1 MRFHFVIVFVL
12 VAEFDT
18 VNSFLLT
25 LTTRVQLLHKEQ
37 NKPFSLSSVRKK
49 FYHRDYS
56 IHCRKHTSNFYFQK
70 NWSRVRQMIKT
81 NVDPSMETDKEAN
94 NLSKQ
99 DDIEKGRD
107 EEEITAPLIESSDVR
122 ATVTNSS
129 DCTLAITES
138 SETSDSS
145 VKVASYKELLLF
157 ISTTIIIW
165 LSEPLLSLVDTTIVG
180 KFASNLNLAS
190 GDYAFNGIVPE
201 TIQLAA
207 LGPAT
212 MLCDNAF
219 YLTYFLAMAT
229 TNQLATASAKS
240 DEALQVKTTSHALGV
255 AFTIGL
261 MISIVIFSFGDSL
274 LQFIIGSGGAMVN
287 GVDLT
292 KPIIAFSWDYT
303 KIRGLLAPFT
313 VMGMIA
319 QAVCLATLDTRTP
332 AMAVLA
338 ASVINIVGD
347 VVLVAK
353 IGMGLRGAAMATAG
367 AGAISSY
374 ILVQEAKK
382 KVDKW
387 KSSLPPE
394 QRRPFISLPDL
405 KSFGALAKLAGP
417 IFFVIVG
424 KLVCYS
430 AMTLK
435 TSDFGM
441 FSLATHNVMLRIFFF
456 FCTFGDSFSLAAQSF
471 LPKVLFG
478 ADEEARTMNRD
489 PTHNTTSSSKTGFSL
504 MLRRLFLL
512 ASAMAVTNSFVAKNI
527 MEKGGA
533 FFTNDVT
540 ILSLLSDP
548 KRVFYMMGS
557 VLLHPFIMTMEGSI
571 LAIRDLGFLVG
582 AYGFTMTFMLLLLKF
597 GTSSFTDVWRA
608 LFIFQAIRSITFGSR
623 VTYKSRNSP
632 HSESR

>member
-1 MRFHFVIVFVL
+1 MKLHFVIAFVL
-12 VAEFDT
+12 VAEFDRA
-18 VNSFLLT
+18 NSFSL
-25 LTTRVQLLHKEQ
+25 RVTKQIQLQTQQNSIRHLSLARKNFDHRNSSTPNCWKQYFHSYHCHKNCVHQ
-37 NKPFSLSSVRKK
+37 G
-49 FYHRDYS
+49 
-56 IHCRKHTSNFYFQK
+56 
-70 NWSRVRQMIKT
+70 QM
-81 NVDPSMETDKEAN
+81 DSSMELDKEADA
-94 NLSKQ
+94 SKQ
-99 DDIEKGRD
+99 DDIEIGKED
-107 EEEITAPLIESSDVR
+107 EITAPLIESIDISS
-122 ATVTNSS
+122 AMTNSK
-129 DCTLAITES
+129 DCTLNGTIVESPETLES
-138 SETSDSS
+138 SI
-145 VKVASYKELLLF
+145 KVASYKELLLF

-190 GDYAFNGIVPE
+190 GDYSLKGVSPE

-229 TNQLATASAKS
+229 TNQLAIASAKS
-240 DEALQVKTTSHALGV
+240 DNALQVKTTSHALGV
-255 AFTIGL
+255 AFSIGL
-261 MISIVIFSFGDSL
+261 IISIVIFSFGDSL

-303 KIRGLLAPFT
+303 KIRGLLAPLT

-332 AMAVLA
+332 ALAVLA
-338 ASVINIVGD
+338 ASIINIVGD
-347 VVLVAK
+347 VFLVAK
-353 IGMGLRGAAMATAG
+353 VGMGLRGAAMATAG
-367 AGAISSY
+367 AGAASSY
-374 ILVQEAKK
+374 ILVHEAKK
-382 KVDKW
+382 KVNKW
-387 KSSLPPE
+387 KSSLPSE

-405 KSFGALAKLAGP
+405 KSFTSLAKLAGP

-441 FSLATHNVMLRIFFF
+441 FSLATHNIMLRIFFF

-478 ADEEARTMNRD
+478 ADEEARTTTGEA
-489 PTHNTTSSSKTGFSL
+489 THNVTNSASKNRFKL

-512 ASAMAVTNSFVAKNI
+512 ASVMAVTNSWVAKNI

-540 ILSLLSDP
+540 ILSLLSET
-548 KRVFYMMGS
+548 KRVFFMMGS

-571 LAIRDLGFLVG
+571 LATRDLGFLVG
-582 AYGFTMTFMLLLLKF
+582 AYGLTMTFMLSLLKF

-608 LFIFQAIRSITFGSR
+608 LFVFQAIRAISFGLR
-623 VTYKSRNSP
+623 VALKSRNTT
-632 HSESR
+632 